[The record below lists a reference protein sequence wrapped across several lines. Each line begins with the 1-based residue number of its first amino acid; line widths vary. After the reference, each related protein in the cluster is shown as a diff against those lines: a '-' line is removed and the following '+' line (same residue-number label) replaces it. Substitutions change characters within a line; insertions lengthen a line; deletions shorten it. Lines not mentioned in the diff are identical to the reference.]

1 VGTAI
6 AAINGFDYTG
16 SDPVC
21 FETNMGNKASKPR
34 SAGRGASV
42 GSDTPTRAKLLAR
55 IKTLE
60 ARLARARQPRA
71 TSGERLT
78 TVKVPAQFEVPFLRA
93 QEYVARYFA
102 DRVEHPD
109 TATIAIAGE
118 RYVLLRAASLSVEF
132 VEMVTKLYQDRG
144 PQQARSVANNLLFDL
159 AHAIGKADARSFQQ
173 KMAVNDPI
181 DNLSAGPIHFA
192 FSGWAFVDISPES
205 RPSPDENYYLL
216 YDHPFS
222 FESHSWLSQHKRSDT
237 PVCIMNAGYSSGWCE
252 ESFGLPLVAA
262 EVECLAAG
270 GEHCRFIMAPPAR
283 IEEHLAA
290 YARGRGVRTGAETGS
305 HAGVVPEFFQRKR
318 LEEELREANEGLER
332 RVAERTRELETA
344 NEQLRLLGSAV
355 ENAVEGFVIM
365 RHVGGA
371 DPLRITF
378 VNHGFSRITGYSADD
393 MRGRSLRYLHL
404 PVGEDRVFDAL
415 FAHVERDQPFQTEV
429 TALRPDGSAYALEI
443 HTMPVPSNSGHG
455 DHWIAILRDVSDR
468 KAHLDA
474 LKHQALHDALTGLPN
489 RVLLHDRI
497 EQSIASMRRYG
508 TPFALLFLDL
518 DGFKEINDTFGHY
531 TGDLLLTKV
540 GARLRAQLH
549 ANDTMAR
556 LGGDEFAIV
565 LDGLAEAPAAARI
578 GTKLLHALQQPF
590 EIEEHK
596 LVVGASIG
604 IVQCPEHG
612 TDPTTL
618 MRRADVA
625 MYAAKSTRVGT
636 MIYDT
641 QQDAHSPA
649 RIKLIGELRNSIDD
663 AHLALHY
670 QPEIEMASGR
680 VARAE
685 ALLRWNH
692 PDRGRL
698 LPDEF
703 LPLIAQN
710 ELIDRIA
717 RWVLHTAIRDCR
729 EWADAGFDIGVS
741 VNLSPHNLRD
751 GSLPDYIAQTL
762 ARAGL
767 SPRRLTIEITESGIL
782 EQATLATGT
791 FQRLR
796 DIGVGLSI
804 DDFGTG
810 YSSLMHLKH
819 LPFTEL
825 KVDRSFTSEMLS
837 NEHDAA
843 IVRSTIDLGH
853 ELGRS
858 IVAEGVETRE
868 ALERLRKY
876 GCDFV
881 QGYYISPPLE
891 KGLLREWL
899 IDQPVFSP
907 VA

>member
-1 VGTAI
+1 MST
-6 AAINGFDYTG
+6 
-16 SDPVC
+16 
-21 FETNMGNKASKPR
+21 KASKTR
-34 SAGRGASV
+34 SARSGAGA
-42 GSDTPTRAKLLAR
+42 GSPSRAKLLAR
-55 IKTLE
+55 IRALE
-60 ARLARARQPRA
+60 ATLARMSAGPNIVGSDHLR
-71 TSGERLT
+71 
-78 TVKVPAQFEVPFLRA
+78 TVKVPPQFEVPFLRA
-93 QEYVARYFA
+93 QDYVARYFA
-102 DRVEHPD
+102 DRVEQPD
-109 TATIAIAGE
+109 TATISIAGE

-132 VEMVTKLYQDRG
+132 VEMVMKLYQDQG
-144 PQQARSVANNLLFDL
+144 TQQARSVANNLLFDL
-159 AHAIGKADARSFQQ
+159 AHALGKADARAFQE
-173 KMAVNDPI
+173 KMAVSDPI

-192 FSGWAFVDISPES
+192 FSGWAFVDISPQS
-205 RPSPDENYYLL
+205 RPSPDENYFLL

-222 FESHSWLSQHKRSDT
+222 FESHSWIARHKRSDT

-270 GEHCRFIMAPPAR
+270 DAHCRFIMAPPAR

-290 YARGRGVRTGAETGS
+290 YARERGMRAGATSAGS

-318 LEEELREANEGLER
+318 LEEELREANESLER
-332 RVAERTRELETA
+332 RVAERTRDLEHA

-355 ENAVEGFVIM
+355 ENAVEGVVIM
-365 RHVGGA
+365 RHVGGM

-378 VNHGFSRITGYSADD
+378 VNHGFSRITGYTADD
-393 MRGRSLRYLHL
+393 MRGRSLRHLHL
-404 PVGEDRVFDAL
+404 PAGEDHVFDTL
-415 FAHVERDQPFQTEV
+415 FESVQRRQPFQAEV
-429 TALRPDGSAYALEI
+429 TALRPDESAYALEI
-443 HTMPVPSNSGHG
+443 HAMPVPANAGRP

-497 EQSIASMRRYG
+497 EQSILSMRRYG

-540 GARLRAQLH
+540 GIRLRAQLH
-549 ANDTMAR
+549 ANDTIAR

-565 LDGLAEAPAAARI
+565 LNDLAEAAAARHI
-578 GTKLLHALQQPF
+578 GGKLLAALQQPF

-596 LVVGASIG
+596 LVVGASVG
-604 IVQCPEHG
+604 IVHCPQHG
-612 TDPTTL
+612 ADPTTL

-625 MYAAKSTRVGT
+625 MYAAKTARTGT
-636 MIYDT
+636 MVYDT

-649 RIKLIGELRNSIDD
+649 RIRLINELRGSIDD

-670 QPEIEMASGR
+670 QPEIELASGR

-692 PDRGRL
+692 PERGRL

-717 RWVLHTAIRDCR
+717 RWVLQTAIRDCR
-729 EWADAGFDIGVS
+729 EWADTGLDIGVS

-751 GSLPDYIAQTL
+751 VHLPEFIGRAL
-762 ARAGL
+762 SHAGL
-767 SPRRLTIEITESGIL
+767 PPSRLTIEITESGIL
-782 EQATLATGT
+782 EQQTLATGT

-810 YSSLMHLKH
+810 YSSLAHLRH

-825 KVDRSFTSEMLS
+825 KIDRSFTNEMLA

-858 IVAEGVETRE
+858 IVAEGVETRDV
-868 ALERLRKY
+868 LERLRKY

-881 QGYYISPPLE
+881 QGYFISPPLE
-891 KGLLREWL
+891 KAALREWL
-899 IDQPVFSP
+899 MDPPLFTTS
-907 VA
+907 

>member
-1 VGTAI
+1 MGTKAPKLR
-6 AAINGFDYTG
+6 NG
-16 SDPVC
+16 
-21 FETNMGNKASKPR
+21 
-34 SAGRGASV
+34 GRGKTV
-42 GSDTPTRAKLLAR
+42 DRGEQLLAR
-55 IKTLE
+55 IRALE
-60 ARLARARQPRA
+60 TSLARLGARAEVGAAPPKD
-71 TSGERLT
+71 RLT

-102 DRVEHPD
+102 NRVEHPD
-109 TATIAIAGE
+109 TATISIAGE

-132 VEMVTKLYQDRG
+132 VELVVKLYQDKG
-144 PQQARSVANNLLFDL
+144 AQEARSVADNLLFDL

-173 KMAVNDPI
+173 KMAVSDPI

-205 RPSPDENYYLL
+205 RPSPDENYFLF

-222 FESHSWLSQHKRSDT
+222 FESHSWLAKNKRSDT
-237 PVCIMNAGYSSGWCE
+237 PVCVMNAGYSSGWCE

-270 GEHCRFIMAPPAR
+270 GEHCRFIMAPPSR

-290 YARGRGVRTGAETGS
+290 YARAHGVRRGAAAGG
-305 HAGVVPEFFQRKR
+305 HAGLVPEFFQRKR
-318 LEEELREANEGLER
+318 LEDELREVNEGLEQ
-332 RVAERTRELETA
+332 RVQERTRELEHA
-344 NEQLRLLGSAV
+344 NEQLRLLGSAI

-365 RHVGGA
+365 QYMDSA
-371 DPLRITF
+371 DPLKITF
-378 VNHGFSRITGYSADD
+378 VNHGFSRITGHTANDVL
-393 MRGRSLRYLHL
+393 GRSLRHLHL
-404 PVGEDRVFDAL
+404 PVGEERVFDAL
-415 FAHVERDQPFQTEV
+415 CASVQRNQPFQAEV
-429 TALRPDGSAYALEI
+429 TALRPDESTYALEI
-443 HTMPVPSNSGHG
+443 HAMPVPSGAGRPN
-455 DHWIAILRDVSDR
+455 HWIAILRDVSDR

-497 EQSIASMRRYG
+497 EQSILNMRRYG

-518 DGFKEINDTFGHY
+518 DGFKEINDTFGHHI
-531 TGDLLLTKV
+531 GDVLLSKV
-540 GARLRAQLH
+540 GVRLRAQLH
-549 ANDTMAR
+549 ATDTIAR

-565 LDGLAEAPAAARI
+565 LDGLTEAPAAGRI
-578 GTKLLHALQQPF
+578 GAKLLRALEQPF

-596 LVVGASIG
+596 LVVGASVG
-604 IVQCPEHG
+604 IVHCPEHG
-612 TDPTTL
+612 ADPTTL

-625 MYAAKSTRVGT
+625 MYAAKSARAGT
-636 MIYDT
+636 MIYDS

-649 RIKLIGELRNSIDD
+649 RIKLINELRNSIND

-670 QPEIEMASGR
+670 QPEIDMATGKFAR
-680 VARAE
+680 VE

-703 LPLIAQN
+703 LPLIATSD
-710 ELIDRIA
+710 LIDRIA
-717 RWVLHTAIRDCR
+717 HWVLETAIRDCR
-729 EWADAGFDIGVS
+729 EWQDSGLDIGVS
-741 VNLSPHNLRD
+741 VNVSPHNLRD
-751 GSLPDYIAQTL
+751 NQLPDFIAQTL
-762 ARAGL
+762 ATCGL
-767 SPRRLTIEITESGIL
+767 AAQRLTIEITESGIL
-782 EQATLATGT
+782 DQATLATGT

-796 DIGVGLSI
+796 AIGVGLSI

-810 YSSLMHLKH
+810 YSSLMNLKH

-825 KVDRSFTSEMLS
+825 KVDRSFTSEMLA

-868 ALERLRKY
+868 ALERLRNY
-876 GCDFV
+876 RCDFA
-881 QGYYISPPLE
+881 QGYFISPPLE
-891 KGLLREWL
+891 KSALREWL
-899 IDQPVFSP
+899 LDPPVFSTLG
-907 VA
+907 